1 MCVWRCCANHFDCT
15 NHQLHLLQN
24 AVFLKPPTSTPSE
37 DQPPTTSDEVVR
49 GLVELNVPSE
59 RRIEGIRVKLR
70 AVQSVAILPDQRD
83 MISFAGAT
91 PVSWE
96 DSVIME
102 KVVEIGL
109 PGSRSQVS
117 ITGNEAEN
125 ERRGRSRAARSRN
138 ASRNATPTNS
148 RPGSRSRLP
157 SEGASND
164 NDSEHPET
172 AGKPSHGLGGLGAAF
187 ARAISKSRT
196 GSRTG
201 SRAGSRNASPS
212 RGRGGDRSQP
222 NSGTNTAHQSPRVGP
237 SRTSAE
243 SPHIS
248 PSQSTDALDVSRT
261 STVSSTTSSLPPPF
275 EAVSSPR
282 PSPTE
287 EVESSILADTMS
299 RTGLSHGRGESSVAH
314 PHERDRDDMFGLFVN
329 PRGRGGVG
337 QSAVPSSATRS
348 ATMSPSRGFGRRHQ
362 DESRGRLLGPGGVNG
377 VRAPS
382 ADVVGSS
389 RFASSSS
396 TSEDHGIELAKG
408 VHGFEFAF
416 ILPADS
422 PPYERS
428 PFGRVRYLIKATAL
442 GAGRA
447 KSNIEA
453 WRDLFPV
460 VNPAQDGGPTPL
472 TVLYNDLHPTV
483 GLLSVACTAH
493 NISVGGVFTVD
504 IHSPTPPVDLIV
516 YLVRVS
522 VETSTELRTK
532 KKGKQHV
539 PPQRHKL
546 FEKGWVPPR
555 PNDPHGPG
563 DGKKSEGLIRDPRR
577 PGARPDDAW
586 TVQGIARMP
595 NDNVVRS
602 STVTGTKASIRFT
615 HQLLVEVV
623 HSREPDVPGE
633 DRKLK
638 VFALRQPI
646 TLPSCCVALDAV
658 TLPAYTVN
666 DESTRPANMPYD
678 IGLQRVGDAGA
689 PRTLP
694 PSSPWANTA
703 VPQHGI
709 QHDYCVC
716 GQSLHD
722 LSERERAMLPIQA
735 DLRNVPLDGL
745 LHRKIGE
752 LPEREPSGFSA
763 LARSASRSSSRSGR
777 SASSNRRSMSSIS
790 RSLSRVRSSSSS
802 SASPRGRAPSLQR
815 NTIGQGER
823 GEGVIRSMSR
833 GARASE
839 IPGEAQGH
847 HVDGV
852 TSAPPAYHN
861 VVEEE
866 EEDGHQHGTTTTS
879 TLVSEEDNNNDNNDN
894 DDQSTEEES
903 RGRRTTRVAS

>member
-1 MCVWRCCANHFDCT
+1 ML
-15 NHQLHLLQN
+15 QLHLLQN
-24 AVFLKPPTSTPSE
+24 AVFLRPPTSTPSE

-70 AVQSVAILPDQRD
+70 AVQSVAVLPDQRD

-109 PGSRSQVS
+109 PGNRSRLNNGDAVGGASQ
-117 ITGNEAEN
+117 G
-125 ERRGRSRAARSRN
+125 ERRGRSRATRSRN
-138 ASRNATPTNS
+138 ASRNATPTSS
-148 RPGSRSRLP
+148 RPGSLSRRP
-157 SEGASND
+157 SDGLIHQH
-164 NDSEHPET
+164 DSDTEHADP
-172 AGKPSHGLGGLGAAF
+172 KNNHGLGGLGAAF
-187 ARAISKSRT
+187 ARAISKSRPA
-196 GSRTG
+196 SRAG
-201 SRAGSRNASPS
+201 SRANSRNASPS
-212 RGRGGDRSQP
+212 RAGGRSTDRSHP
-222 NSGTNTAHQSPRVGP
+222 SSGTNTAHQSPRLGP
-237 SRTSAE
+237 SRSSTE

-248 PSQSTDALDVSRT
+248 PSQSAEALDRRG
-261 STVSSTTSSLPPPF
+261 STSSTLPPPF
-275 EAVSSPR
+275 TEVPSPR

-287 EVESSILADTMS
+287 EVESVLAGTMS
-299 RTGLSHGRGESSVAH
+299 RTGLSNGRAESSVAH

-329 PRGRGGVG
+329 PRGRGGAG
-337 QSAVPSSATRS
+337 NTAVPSSTTRS
-348 ATMSPSRGFGRRHQ
+348 ATMSPSRGLGRRH
-362 DESRGRLLGPGGVNG
+362 DEGRGRLLGGSSGRGANA
-377 VRAPS
+377 RAPS
-382 ADVVGSS
+382 ADVI
-389 RFASSSS
+389 AS
-396 TSEDHGIELAKG
+396 TTPAPSEEHGLELAKG

-493 NISVGGVFTVD
+493 NISVGGVFNVD
-504 IHSPTPPVDLIV
+504 IHSPTPPTDLIV

-602 STVTGTKASIRFT
+602 TTVAGTKASIRFT

-623 HSREPDVPGE
+623 HSREPEMPGE

-658 TLPAYTVN
+658 TLPAYTPR

-678 IGLQRVGDAGA
+678 IGLQRVGDPGA

-694 PSSPWANTA
+694 QNSPWANTA

-735 DLRNVPLDGL
+735 DPRDVPLDGL

-752 LPEREPSGFSA
+752 LPERESGFSA

-777 SASSNRRSMSSIS
+777 SASSTRQSMSSIS
-790 RSLSRVRSSSSS
+790 RSISRVRSSSSS
-802 SASPRGRAPSLQR
+802 RGRTPSVPR
-815 NTIGQGER
+815 NTVGQGER

-833 GARASE
+833 GSRAHE
-839 IPGEAQGH
+839 IPGEAHGH
-847 HVDGV
+847 HIDGIGN
-852 TSAPPAYHN
+852 APPAYHH

-866 EEDGHQHGTTTTS
+866 EEDGGEAHN
-879 TLVSEEDNNNDNNDN
+879 VSSSSAS
-894 DDQSTEEES
+894 DDAGDAEEER
-903 RGRRTTRVAS
+903 RGRPATRAAA